1 MERLSQTTSHSK
13 TVSTNSV
20 VLTPRAA
27 DGSHHDHSTHIKQPY
42 VSRQPDRQ
50 GHIHY
55 STDENAMWL
64 ALLERQAT
72 QIPNRACSAYLDGL
86 KKLNL
91 PSTHIPQLHDI
102 DEVLQA
108 TTGWQTAAVPALI
121 SFGKFFKLLANKSF
135 PVATFIRRFEDMDYI
150 EEPDIFHEIVGHCPL
165 LTHPAFAAFNETYG
179 KLGLNASKEERWFLA
194 RLYWF
199 TIEFGLVGSRPD
211 NRRIYGGGIL
221 SSPSETLYAL
231 SGTSDK
237 QAEHQQSQ
245 YQPQCQP
252 QSQYEQTH
260 YQQPEYRAFDLLD
273 VLRTPYRIDHIQP
286 IYYVIDDLN
295 TLFDIVDS
303 DIMGMVKQAMSL
315 GLFEPTYLCGKKLL
329 ND

>member
-1 MERLSQTTSHSK
+1 MERLQANNSIHQALSAKSVTSK
-13 TVSTNSV
+13 ALGAN
-20 VLTPRAA
+20 
-27 DGSHHDHSTHIKQPY
+27 GSSYTDSPAKKQPY
-42 VSRQPDRQ
+42 VSRQPDSQ

-55 STDENAMWL
+55 SADENAMWQ

-72 QIPNRACSAYLDGL
+72 QIPNRACSAYLEGL
-86 KKLNL
+86 EKLNL
-91 PSTHIPQLHDI
+91 PLTHIPQLHDI
-102 DEVLQA
+102 DEILQA

-179 KLGLNASKEERWFLA
+179 KLGLDASKEERWFLA

-231 SGTSDK
+231 SGDE
-237 QAEHQQSQ
+237 QQQSQ
-245 YQPQCQP
+245 HQQPQCK
-252 QSQYEQTH
+252 QSQYEQPH
-260 YQQPEYRAFDLLD
+260 YRRPEYRAFDLLD

-286 IYYVIDDLN
+286 IYYVIDDLD

-315 GLFEPTYLCGKKLL
+315 GLFEPTYALK
-329 ND
+329 NS

>member
-1 MERLSQTTSHSK
+1 MERLLAQHSIHQALSAKTITSNALGANASSHSD
-13 TVSTNSV
+13 
-20 VLTPRAA
+20 LTAE
-27 DGSHHDHSTHIKQPY
+27 KQPY
-42 VSRQPDRQ
+42 LSHQPDSQ

-55 STDENAMWL
+55 SDDENVMWQ
-64 ALLERQAT
+64 ALLTRQAK
-72 QIPNRACSAYLDGL
+72 QIPNRACSAYLEGL
-86 KKLNL
+86 EKLNL

-102 DEVLQA
+102 DEILQA

-121 SFGKFFKLLANKSF
+121 SFGKFFKLLANKRF

-179 KLGLNASKEERWFLA
+179 KLGLDASKEERWFLA

-221 SSPSETLYAL
+221 SSPSETVYAL
-231 SGTSDK
+231 NGSDTLH
-237 QAEHQQSQ
+237 QSNHQHQQ
-245 YQPQCQP
+245 QPQN
-252 QSQYEQTH
+252 
-260 YQQPEYRAFDLLD
+260 QPEHRAFDLLD

-286 IYYVIDDLN
+286 IYYVIDDLD

-303 DIMGMVKQAMSL
+303 DIMGKVKQAMAL
-315 GLFEPTYLCGKKLL
+315 GLFEPTYAAK
-329 ND
+329 NS

>member
-13 TVSTNSV
+13 TVSANNV

-42 VSRQPDRQ
+42 VSRQPDSQ

-55 STDENAMWL
+55 SDDENAMWQ
-64 ALLERQAT
+64 ALLTRQAK
-72 QIPNRACSAYLDGL
+72 QIPNRACSAYLEGL
-86 KKLNL
+86 EKLNL
-91 PSTHIPQLHDI
+91 PSTHIPQLNDI
-102 DEVLQA
+102 DQILQA

-179 KLGLNASKEERWFLA
+179 KLGLDASKEERWFLA

-221 SSPSETLYAL
+221 SSPSETVYAL
-231 SGTSDK
+231 SGSEK
-237 QAEHQQSQ
+237 LHQSKHQQ
-245 YQPQCQP
+245 QPRN
-252 QSQYEQTH
+252 
-260 YQQPEYRAFDLLD
+260 QPEHRPFDLLD

-286 IYYVIDDLN
+286 IYYVIDDLD

-303 DIMGMVKQAMSL
+303 DIMRMVKQAMSL
-315 GLFEPTYLCGKKLL
+315 GLFEPTYALK
-329 ND
+329 NS

>member
-1 MERLSQTTSHSK
+1 MERLQANNSIHQALSAKSVTSK
-13 TVSTNSV
+13 ALGAN
-20 VLTPRAA
+20 
-27 DGSHHDHSTHIKQPY
+27 GSSHTDSPAKKQPY
-42 VSRQPDRQ
+42 VSRQPDSK

-55 STDENAMWL
+55 SENENKMWQ
-64 ALLERQAT
+64 ALLERQAK

-86 KKLNL
+86 EKLNL
-91 PSTHIPQLHDI
+91 PSTYIPQLHDI
-102 DEVLQA
+102 DEVLQS
-108 TTGWQTAAVPALI
+108 TTGWKTAAVPALI

-199 TIEFGLVGSRPD
+199 TIEFGLVGSHPD

-221 SSPSETLYAL
+221 SSPSETIYAL
-231 SGTSDK
+231 NGSDTL
-237 QAEHQQSQ
+237 QQSNHHHQQ
-245 YQPQCQP
+245 QPQN
-252 QSQYEQTH
+252 
-260 YQQPEYRAFDLLD
+260 QPEHRAFDLLD

-286 IYYVIDDLN
+286 IYYVIDDLD

-315 GLFEPTYLCGKKLL
+315 GLFEPTYAPK
-329 ND
+329 NS

>member
-1 MERLSQTTSHSK
+1 MERLQANNTIQKSHSAK
-13 TVSTNSV
+13 SVSSNALGADDASNSD
-20 VLTPRAA
+20 LTAE
-27 DGSHHDHSTHIKQPY
+27 KQPY
-42 VSRQPDRQ
+42 LSHQPDSQ

-55 STDENAMWL
+55 SDDENVMWQ
-64 ALLERQAT
+64 ALLTRQAK
-72 QIPNRACSAYLDGL
+72 QIPNRACSAYLEGL
-86 KKLNL
+86 EKLNL

-102 DEVLQA
+102 DEILQA

-121 SFGKFFKLLANKSF
+121 SFGKFFKLLANKRF

-179 KLGLNASKEERWFLA
+179 KLGLDASKEERWFLA

-199 TIEFGLVGSRPD
+199 TIEFGLVGSHPD

-221 SSPSETLYAL
+221 SSPSETVYAL
-231 SGTSDK
+231 NGSDTLH
-237 QAEHQQSQ
+237 QSNHQQ
-245 YQPQCQP
+245 QPQN
-252 QSQYEQTH
+252 
-260 YQQPEYRAFDLLD
+260 QPEHRAFDLLA

-286 IYYVIDDLN
+286 IYYVIDDLD

-303 DIMGMVKQAMSL
+303 DIMGKVKQAMAL
-315 GLFEPTYLCGKKLL
+315 GLFEPTYAPK
-329 ND
+329 NS

>member
-1 MERLSQTTSHSK
+1 MERLQANNTIQKSLSVKSVSSNALGADASSHTDSPAK
-13 TVSTNSV
+13 
-20 VLTPRAA
+20 
-27 DGSHHDHSTHIKQPY
+27 KQPY
-42 VSRQPDRQ
+42 LSHQPDGQ

-55 STDENAMWL
+55 SDDEDAMWQ
-64 ALLERQAT
+64 ALLTRQAK
-72 QIPNRACSAYLDGL
+72 QIPNRACSAYLEGL
-86 KKLNL
+86 EKLNL

-102 DEVLQA
+102 DEILQA

-121 SFGKFFKLLANKSF
+121 SFGKFFKLLANKRF

-179 KLGLNASKEERWFLA
+179 KLGLDASKEERWFLA

-199 TIEFGLVGSRPD
+199 TIEFGLVGSHPD

-221 SSPSETLYAL
+221 SSPSETVYAL
-231 SGTSDK
+231 NGSDTLH
-237 QAEHQQSQ
+237 QSNHQHQQ
-245 YQPQCQP
+245 QPQN
-252 QSQYEQTH
+252 
-260 YQQPEYRAFDLLD
+260 QPEHRAFDLLD

-286 IYYVIDDLN
+286 IYYVIDDLD

-303 DIMGMVKQAMSL
+303 DIMGKVKQAMAL
-315 GLFEPTYLCGKKLL
+315 GLFEPTYAPK
-329 ND
+329 NS

>member
-1 MERLSQTTSHSK
+1 MERLQANNSIHQALSAKSVTSK
-13 TVSTNSV
+13 ALGAN
-20 VLTPRAA
+20 
-27 DGSHHDHSTHIKQPY
+27 GSSYTDSPAKKQPY
-42 VSRQPDRQ
+42 LSRQPDSEGQ
-50 GHIHY
+50 IHY
-55 STDENAMWL
+55 GEDENTMWQ

-72 QIPNRACSAYLDGL
+72 QIPNRACSAYLEGL
-86 KKLNL
+86 EKLNL
-91 PSTHIPQLHDI
+91 PLTHIPQLHDV
-102 DEVLQA
+102 DEILQA

-221 SSPSETLYAL
+221 SSPSETVYAL
-231 SGTSDK
+231 SGDE
-237 QAEHQQSQ
+237 QQQSQ
-245 YQPQCQP
+245 HQQPQCK
-252 QSQYEQTH
+252 QSQYEQPH
-260 YQQPEYRAFDLLD
+260 YQRPEYRAFDLLD

-286 IYYVIDDLN
+286 IYYVIDDLD

-315 GLFEPTYLCGKKLL
+315 GLFEPTYALKSS
-329 ND
+329 

>member
-1 MERLSQTTSHSK
+1 MERLQANNTIQKSHSAK
-13 TVSTNSV
+13 SVSSNALGADDASHSD
-20 VLTPRAA
+20 LTAE
-27 DGSHHDHSTHIKQPY
+27 KQPY
-42 VSRQPDRQ
+42 LSHQPDSQ

-55 STDENAMWL
+55 SDDENAMWQ
-64 ALLERQAT
+64 ALLTRQAK
-72 QIPNRACSAYLDGL
+72 QIPNRACSAYLEGL
-86 KKLNL
+86 EKLNL

-102 DEVLQA
+102 DEILQA

-121 SFGKFFKLLANKSF
+121 SFGKFFKLLANKRF

-179 KLGLNASKEERWFLA
+179 KLGLDASKEEKWFLA

-199 TIEFGLVGSRPD
+199 TIEFGLVGSHPD

-221 SSPSETLYAL
+221 SSPSETVYAL
-231 SGTSDK
+231 NGSDTLH
-237 QAEHQQSQ
+237 QSNHQQ
-245 YQPQCQP
+245 QPQN
-252 QSQYEQTH
+252 
-260 YQQPEYRAFDLLD
+260 QPEHRAFDLLA

-286 IYYVIDDLN
+286 IYYVIDDLD

-303 DIMGMVKQAMSL
+303 DIMGKVKQAMAL
-315 GLFEPTYLCGKKLL
+315 GLFEPTYAPK
-329 ND
+329 NS

>member
-1 MERLSQTTSHSK
+1 MERLQANNSIHQALSAKSVTSK
-13 TVSTNSV
+13 ALGAN
-20 VLTPRAA
+20 
-27 DGSHHDHSTHIKQPY
+27 GSSYTDSPAKKQLY
-42 VSRQPDRQ
+42 VSHQPDSQ

-55 STDENAMWL
+55 SADEDAMWQG
-64 ALLERQAT
+64 LLERQAT
-72 QIPNRACSAYLDGL
+72 QIPNRTCSAYLEGL
-86 KKLNL
+86 EKLNL
-91 PSTHIPQLHDI
+91 PLTHIPQLHDI
-102 DEVLQA
+102 DEILQA

-179 KLGLNASKEERWFLA
+179 KLGLDASKEERWFLA

-199 TIEFGLVGSRPD
+199 TIEFGLVGSRLD

-231 SGTSDK
+231 SGDE
-237 QAEHQQSQ
+237 QQQSQ
-245 YQPQCQP
+245 HQQPQCK
-252 QSQYEQTH
+252 QSQYEQPH
-260 YQQPEYRAFDLLD
+260 YQRPEYRAFDLLD

-286 IYYVIDDLN
+286 IYYVIDNLD

-315 GLFEPTYLCGKKLL
+315 GLFEPTYAPKSS
-329 ND
+329 